1 MSKNSKIEWKRAFMN
16 RKTAIAL
23 AIGCVIAVIHMFRML
38 PMVISSNAAP
48 VKSDMQYPMNL
59 FTGWLGG
66 DASSLEGLLYYILIP
81 ILAVLPSSISFLED
95 KENGYVKQIYTR
107 DQRMDYLKAKF
118 LSVFCVGGTVCA
130 VPLILNFMLC
140 ATILPALY
148 PQNLTGTFINANV
161 LWFEIH
167 EKHPLLYV
175 MIFILIDFVYAG
187 FMAVLPLVFSFFSTK
202 KFVILLMP
210 FVIHIFTY
218 SLSMMLPM
226 ADSVEYAPILFLRP
240 ANGCPTLWLLLG
252 YALFFFIVG
261 GLLFWKMGKDE
272 DIF

>member
-1 MSKNSKIEWKRAFMN
+1 MADMSKNSKIEWKRAFMN

-107 DQRMDYLKAKF
+107 DQRMDYL
-118 LSVFCVGGTVCA
+118 
-130 VPLILNFMLC
+130 
-140 ATILPALY
+140 
-148 PQNLTGTFINANV
+148 
-161 LWFEIH
+161 
-167 EKHPLLYV
+167 
-175 MIFILIDFVYAG
+175 
-187 FMAVLPLVFSFFSTK
+187 
-202 KFVILLMP
+202 
-210 FVIHIFTY
+210 
-218 SLSMMLPM
+218 
-226 ADSVEYAPILFLRP
+226 
-240 ANGCPTLWLLLG
+240 
-252 YALFFFIVG
+252 
-261 GLLFWKMGKDE
+261 
-272 DIF
+272 